1 MSLLLLPLQQP
12 KAQKVVSHQRKAE
25 PVLGEEKVPD
35 MLDYRGLRRQR
46 QKGPGTNMMTQE
58 VAKRRFS
65 LAVRKQAVKKQATK
79 VKTKIQRAG
88 ERNQDPRVV

>member
-1 MSLLLLPLQQP
+1 MPLSLLLLQQA

-46 QKGPGTNMMTQE
+46 QKEPETNIMTQE

-65 LAVRKQAVKKQATK
+65 LAVRSRAVKKQATK
-79 VKTKIQRAG
+79 VKTKTQRAG